1 MYISKSFKKFDT
13 FTCRNVLKYLLAF
26 DHESKR
32 KLSLIPVDSL
42 LKIIMYMTLGLKFL
56 VFMPKY
62 RVFLISKSPHS
73 DVMEL
78 LVRLWSKVFVSQGQI
93 QA

>member
-13 FTCRNVLKYLLAF
+13 ITCRNVLKYLLAF

-42 LKIIMYMTLGLKFL
+42 LKIIMYMTLALKF
-56 VFMPKY
+56 
-62 RVFLISKSPHS
+62 
-73 DVMEL
+73 
-78 LVRLWSKVFVSQGQI
+78 
-93 QA
+93 